1 MVVNFPQE
9 VGEVVSRTQ
18 ANGGISSSG
27 TRDMEERVGVGGKFI
42 FEVRESSQSL
52 HLMILLFFCEIFIVF

>member
-18 ANGGISSSG
+18 VNRGISSSG
-27 TRDMEERVGVGGKFI
+27 TRDMEERVGVGGKKFI
-42 FEVRESSQSL
+42 FEVEKVHRVCIS
-52 HLMILLFFCEIFIVF
+52 